1 MKNPILTVCRWF
13 VLRRNRST
21 VPTTLLP
28 LREVRSATVFV
39 DTTVEGED
47 PARISRAIRQFFDYH
62 GIPVQVI
69 CPQKRDLNL
78 LGCLKARVRGS
89 KENPRREDLFIS
101 LAGSAAN
108 FAAEYEARC
117 STARFK
123 VGRFPLPGGVFDL
136 VVATP
141 ESSEAG
147 QAAAFAAIKDY
158 LNKIR

>member
-1 MKNPILTVCRWF
+1 MKNPVLALLRWY

-28 LREVRSATVFV
+28 LREVHSATVFV

-47 PARISRAIRQFFDYH
+47 PARICRAVRQFFDYQ
-62 GIPVQVI
+62 GIPVLTL
-69 CPQKRDLNL
+69 CPKKDDINL
-78 LGCLKARVRGS
+78 IGCLKKKARGDG
-89 KENPRREDLFIS
+89 ETPRQEDLFIS
-101 LAGSAAN
+101 LAASPQN
-108 FAAEYEARC
+108 FAAEFEARR

-123 VGRFPLPGGVFDL
+123 VGRYPIPDGVFDL
-136 VVATP
+136 VVSMP
-141 ESSEAG
+141 ELSEAD

>member
-1 MKNPILTVCRWF
+1 MKNPVLALLRWY

-28 LREVRSATVFV
+28 LREVRRATVFV

-47 PARISRAIRQFFDYH
+47 SARICRAVRQFFDYQ
-62 GIPVQVI
+62 GIPVIVL
-69 CPQKRDLNL
+69 CPNKKEINL
-78 LGCLKARVRGS
+78 IGCLKKKARGDG
-89 KENPRREDLFIS
+89 ETPRQEDLFIS
-101 LAGSAAN
+101 LAASPDN
-108 FAAEYEARC
+108 FAAAFEARR

-123 VGRFPLPGGVFDL
+123 VGRFQLEGDVFDL
-136 VVATP
+136 VVSMP
-141 ESSEAG
+141 EASEAG

>member
-1 MKNPILTVCRWF
+1 MKNPILAVCRWYA
-13 VLRRNRST
+13 LRKNRRT
-21 VPTTLLP
+21 VPTKLLP
-28 LREVRSATVFV
+28 LRQVRSATVFV

-47 PARISRAIRQFFDYH
+47 SARISRAVRQFFDYH
-62 GIPVQVI
+62 GVPVQVI
-69 CPQKRDLNL
+69 CPRKEDVNL
-78 LGCLKARVRGS
+78 IGILKPQVRGS
-89 KENPRREDLFIS
+89 KENPRQEDLFIS
-101 LAGSAAN
+101 LAGSPEN

-136 VVATP
+136 VVETP

-158 LNKIR
+158 LAKIR

>member
-1 MKNPILTVCRWF
+1 MKNPFLTVCRWF
-13 VLRRNRST
+13 AVRRNRSS

-47 PARISRAIRQFFDYH
+47 PARISRAVRQFFDYH
-62 GIPVQVI
+62 GIPVQVL
-69 CPQKRDLNL
+69 CPQKGDLNL
-78 LGCLKARVRGS
+78 LGILKERVRGTR
-89 KENPRREDLFIS
+89 ENPRQEDLFIS
-101 LAGSAAN
+101 LAGSPEN
-108 FAAEYEARC
+108 YAAEYEARC

-123 VGRFPLPGGVFDL
+123 VGRFQLQGGVYDL

-141 ESSEAG
+141 ETSEAG